1 MDADNAMDGARGSA
15 APKVLAVDLDG
26 TLVRA
31 DLMQEAAM
39 ALACRNPLN
48 LFRLLFWLARGIAHF
63 KAMLAIHAP
72 PPQPATL
79 PYNEEFL
86 AYLRRQRRPLVLATA
101 AHQRHAEAVAA
112 HLNLFDKVLAT
123 GGAGG
128 DANLKGR
135 EKARRL
141 CELYGENNFDY
152 AGNSRDDI
160 AVWARAEGKI
170 LVNAAAGLRRRYA
183 DSPCFDSPPSAAR
196 HTARQWLRALR
207 LHHWAKNLLVFTAV
221 FGGHQILS
229 APAMSAAALAFLI
242 FGLLASAAYLLN
254 DMVDVTHDRHHPIKR
269 HRPIAAGGIGMLP
282 AALMALVLLAA
293 AALLCAAL
301 PPPFAVAAGVYFAVS
316 LAYSLRLKQLLFV
329 DILIL
334 AFLFTLRVIAGGEAA
349 EITLSFWLLA
359 FSIFIFTSLA
369 TLKRYAGLT
378 IRGQEN
384 RAYRSE
390 DALVL
395 AVFGVAMGVGAILI
409 LALYIDSDII
419 RQRYATPQWLWLAIP
434 LLINWLGRMW
444 LLAGRGA
451 VADDPLLFAL
461 RDRASQCSG
470 VLLLLFV
477 YWAS

>member
-1 MDADNAMDGARGSA
+1 M
-15 APKVLAVDLDG
+15 
-26 TLVRA
+26 
-31 DLMQEAAM
+31 
-39 ALACRNPLN
+39 
-48 LFRLLFWLARGIAHF
+48 LARIG
-63 KAMLAIHAP
+63 KA
-72 PPQPATL
+72 
-79 PYNEEFL
+79 
-86 AYLRRQRRPLVLATA
+86 
-101 AHQRHAEAVAA
+101 
-112 HLNLFDKVLAT
+112 
-123 GGAGG
+123 
-128 DANLKGR
+128 
-135 EKARRL
+135 
-141 CELYGENNFDY
+141 
-152 AGNSRDDI
+152 
-160 AVWARAEGKI
+160 
-170 LVNAAAGLRRRYA
+170 
-183 DSPCFDSPPSAAR
+183 
-196 HTARQWLRALR
+196 
-207 LHHWAKNLLVFTAV
+207 
-221 FGGHQILS
+221 
-229 APAMSAAALAFLI
+229 
-242 FGLLASAAYLLN
+242 
-254 DMVDVTHDRHHPIKR
+254 
-269 HRPIAAGGIGMLP
+269 
-282 AALMALVLLAA
+282 
-293 AALLCAAL
+293 
-301 PPPFAVAAGVYFAVS
+301 
-316 LAYSLRLKQLLFV
+316 
-329 DILIL
+329 
-334 AFLFTLRVIAGGEAA
+334 LRVIAGGEAA